1 MFARHPLRPLTRTVA
16 ALMLLAAVAGLN
28 GCRKPESGEVRA
40 VVIADRLPKLV
51 DPLKGDLSPAE
62 LLLAGNVAQGLVR
75 FDASGDIAPGLAERW
90 AVSDDGLSYV
100 FRLRSAS
107 WSDGRKV
114 RARDV
119 VTLME
124 RQLAR
129 RRRDVLFDTLGAVRE
144 VVAMTDRVIAVEL
157 SAPRPHLLQL
167 LAQPQ
172 FALVRGKGG
181 TGPFTAASEGDHLI
195 LTRTLPGFDGDEAQ
209 EERVRLGA
217 AAAPQAI
224 QMFVRSETELVL
236 GGTVSDFP
244 LTVGVSLPRG
254 SLRVDPV
261 VGLFG
266 LVPARSE
273 GPAADPAV
281 RALLDEAID
290 RTAMVA
296 ALGVPGL
303 QPRLSLLQ
311 PGVDGFNQ
319 YAQPAWAALSIEQ
332 RRPAMVERARALF
345 QTPAAPEGSEEPPAG
360 VPRPT
365 IKVAVPGGPGGAI
378 ILQRLAADW
387 SPLGLEV
394 IDAGDGP
401 ADFRF
406 IDEVAPSTS
415 PAWFLR
421 RFRCDYVPV
430 CSEEADQL
438 LDAARLTGFP
448 PQRSRF
454 FADAER
460 IMRDAVLFMP
470 VAAPV
475 RWSLAGRDVEG
486 FAENHFARHTL
497 TDLRS
502 RNGARN

>member
-1 MFARHPLRPLTRTVA
+1 MSASKPPRPLTRISA

-40 VVIADRLPKLV
+40 VVIADRLPKLA
-51 DPLKGDLSPAE
+51 DPLSADLSPAD
-62 LLLAGNVAQGLVR
+62 LLLASNVAQGLVR
-75 FDASGDIAPGLAERW
+75 FDGSGDIAPGLAERW
-90 AVSDDGLSYV
+90 AVSDDSLSYV
-100 FRLRSAS
+100 FRLRSAT

-119 VTLME
+119 VRLME

-172 FALVRGKGG
+172 FALVRGGSG
-181 TGPFTAASEGDHLI
+181 TGPFTAAREDDHLL
-195 LTRTLPGFDGDEAQ
+195 LTRTLPGFDGDESQ
-209 EERVRLGA
+209 EERVRLTA
-217 AAAPQAI
+217 AAAPSAI
-224 QMFVRSETELVL
+224 QMFVGGDTELVL

-244 LTVGVSLPRG
+244 LTAAVKLPRG

-261 VGLFG
+261 IGLFG
-266 LVPARSE
+266 LVPTRNN

-290 RTAMVA
+290 REAMVA

-319 YAQPAWAALSIEQ
+319 YAQPAWAALGVEQ
-332 RRPAMVERARALF
+332 RRAELVERARTLF
-345 QTPAAPEGSEEPPAG
+345 PASAAREEGEEVPTEA
-360 VPRPT
+360 PRPA
-365 IKVAVPGGPGGAI
+365 IRVAVPSGPGGAI

-387 SPLGLEV
+387 EPLGLRV
-394 IDAGDGP
+394 TAAGNEP

-421 RFRCDYVPV
+421 RFRCEYVPV

-460 IMRDAVLFMP
+460 IMRQDVLFIP

-486 FAENHFARHTL
+486 FAENRFARHTL

>member
-1 MFARHPLRPLTRTVA
+1 MRECKTPRRQARPVV
-16 ALMLLAAVAGLN
+16 ALMLLAAAAGGL
-28 GCRKPESGEVRA
+28 GSCRQAESGEVEA
-40 VVIADRLPKLV
+40 VVIAEQLPRLA
-51 DPLKGDLSPAE
+51 DPLSKDLSAAD
-62 LLLAGNVAQGLVR
+62 LLLIGNVAQGLVR
-75 FDASGDIAPGLAERW
+75 FDAAGDIAPALAERW

-100 FRLRSAS
+100 FRLRTAS
-107 WSDGRKV
+107 WSDGRRV

-119 VTLME
+119 VRLME

-129 RRRDVLFDTLGAVRE
+129 RSRDPLFDTLGAVRE

-172 FALVRGKGG
+172 FGLVRGKAGS
-181 TGPFTAASEGDHLI
+181 GPFTATTEGDHLV

-209 EERVRLGA
+209 QERVRLAA

-224 QMFVRSETELVL
+224 ASFVKGQAELVL
-236 GGTVSDFP
+236 GGTVNDFP
-244 LTVGVSLPRG
+244 LAAGTKFPRG

-261 VGLFG
+261 AGLFG
-266 LVPARSE
+266 LVPARDE
-273 GPAADPAV
+273 GLAAEPEV

-290 RTAMVA
+290 RQALIA

-311 PGVDGFNQ
+311 PGLDGVTAP
-319 YAQPAWAALSIEQ
+319 AQPAWAPLSVEERRQALI
-332 RRPAMVERARALF
+332 ERARLLF
-345 QTPAAPEGSEEPPAG
+345 PLASGNQTPPTLEPRR
-360 VPRPT
+360 VLR
-365 IKVAVPGGPGGAI
+365 VALPQGPGGAV
-378 ILQRLAADW
+378 ILARLKADW
-387 SPLGLEV
+387 EPLGLEV
-394 IDAGDGP
+394 EEAGAEP
-401 ADFRF
+401 ADFRV

-430 CSEEADQL
+430 CSPEADQL

-460 IMRDAVLFMP
+460 IMREQVLFLP
-470 VAAPV
+470 IAAPI

-486 FAENHFARHTL
+486 FAENRFGRHTL
-497 TDLRS
+497 SDLRMA
-502 RNGARN
+502 RGARN